1 MKEGTETSSVTRS
14 LGEYEYFVRSNLALS
29 VIRKVLAKNEPLM
42 STTVYSRNYF
52 SLATTVS
59 GPDEMRPN
67 CVKVLTS
74 KGEIF
79 LHKTSISDKEHI
91 LDKYKVII
99 TYAMSGGNK
108 PTSEGNYQILSSLR
122 VLPPQE
128 ACTETYLIL
137 GVFDT
142 KEQADNM
149 VLYMSG
155 KLSRF
160 LLLQAL
166 TSIHITKD
174 KFCFVP
180 VQDYSNPV
188 TDAALYEK
196 YALSKEEIEYIE
208 SIIKEMGVEENA

>member
-1 MKEGTETSSVTRS
+1 
-14 LGEYEYFVRSNLALS
+14 
-29 VIRKVLAKNEPLM
+29 
-42 STTVYSRNYF
+42 
-52 SLATTVS
+52 
-59 GPDEMRPN
+59 
-67 CVKVLTS
+67 
-74 KGEIF
+74 
-79 LHKTSISDKEHI
+79 
-91 LDKYKVII
+91 
-99 TYAMSGGNK
+99 
-108 PTSEGNYQILSSLR
+108 
-122 VLPPQE
+122 
-128 ACTETYLIL
+128 
-137 GVFDT
+137 
-142 KEQADNM
+142 M